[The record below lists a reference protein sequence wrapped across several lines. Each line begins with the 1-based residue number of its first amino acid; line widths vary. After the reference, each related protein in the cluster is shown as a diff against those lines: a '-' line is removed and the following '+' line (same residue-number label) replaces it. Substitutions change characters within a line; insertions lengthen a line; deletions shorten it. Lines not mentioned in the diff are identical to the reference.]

1 MDEGLARYRAASEA
15 NDIDGLMATVLAL
28 RLGPKVGR
36 HPRGRPACAA
46 EGVDSLG
53 ACSRSD

>member
-15 NDIDGLMATVLAL
+15 NDINGLMATVLAL

-36 HPRGRPACAA
+36 PPPGSSGVRCER
-46 EGVDSLG
+46 VDSLG
-53 ACSRSD
+53 ACSRSH